1 MTVSPETLMVILY
14 IVIGVGVLI
23 TIGNLIILGF
33 SLKLYTELMKD
44 KNMNNR
50 MKKEL

>member
-1 MTVSPETLMVILY
+1 MLNIGLT
-14 IVIGVGVLI
+14 IVNVLLVLV
-23 TIGNLIILGF
+23 NLLVLGF

-50 MKKEL
+50 MKKADVTSSNA